1 MVAWAQIVAGLVSAG
16 TAAPTDPDAL
26 ELYAG
31 GNLELYGGGNLE
43 LYTAAYLELYAGGL
57 LELYGGGFLGLYD
70 SVSTPAR
77 ALLLNGAP
85 VLLNGQYI
93 LV

>member
-70 SVSTPAR
+70 SVSIPAR